1 LLSSPVMPTAHT
13 SDFQPEVG
21 TPHPPAVRGAR
32 SPADVAG
39 RYLTF
44 DLAGQRYGFEIL
56 DVREIVG
63 LGHIVPLPRA
73 PLAIRGVLDLRGKII
88 PVLDLRVRFGL
99 EPADRGE
106 QSAIIVLDYQCGPRR
121 VTTGVLVDRVEESV
135 AFEADAIVPVP
146 EMGGRNDEVDF
157 LLGVG
162 RSADGVVFLLDAA
175 RVLSTA
181 RSPILA
187 GFAGRP

>member
-1 LLSSPVMPTAHT
+1 MPTAPT
-13 SDFQPEVG
+13 SDIQPEVG
-21 TPHPPAVRGAR
+21 TLLPPSVRAAR
-32 SPADVAG
+32 PPEQIAG

-99 EPADRGE
+99 DPAPPGE
-106 QSAIIVLDYQCGPRR
+106 QSAIIVLHYPCGPRR
-121 VTTGVLVDRVEESV
+121 VTTGVLVDRVEESA
-135 AFEADAIVPVP
+135 AFDADAIVPVP

-162 RSADGVVFLLDAA
+162 KSAGGVVFLLDAA